1 MLESK
6 NGIGDRPKRKR
17 LAIKN
22 ANIIDSVAK
31 LNSSQNIVYVNIDFD
46 EESMTTE
53 KVVLFYMNKKDE
65 SIPTPA
71 NSLIHHVFHKEDV
84 PLSYNRIFSIA
95 IDSSII
101 LIDSSNSIS
110 PAVLE
115 SEEQDLKYG
124 SPIPLGEKNKIYF
137 KGETTAADFTSL
149 NTTEQTWT
157 VSNNLSDGFSILSLK
172 FIHNEIPSLIS
183 NPIAKGGSGTYNPE
197 LYLAITK
204 DNDSN
209 ISEGFTPVDDLAYEE
224 LTNPD
229 VLQKV
234 FYPLDLSTVRKGHT
248 IDLDVIKSQDE
259 NGNDQYTFE

>member
-1 MLESK
+1 MLES
-6 NGIGDRPKRKR
+6 NNETINIGGGDRPKRKR
-17 LAIKN
+17 LAIKKN
-22 ANIIDSVAK
+22 KTGDLLKGTEEPLVDNVYINI
-31 LNSSQNIVYVNIDFD
+31 NFD
-46 EESMTTE
+46 EESMDKE
-53 KVVLFYMNKKDE
+53 KVILFHMNKDE
-65 SIPTPA
+65 LTSA
-71 NSLIHHVFHKEDV
+71 NSFIHHIFHKEDA
-84 PLSYNRIFSIA
+84 PLSYNRVFSIA

-124 SPIPLGEKNKIYF
+124 FPIPLGQENEIYF
-137 KGETTAADFTSL
+137 KGETTAADFTPL

-157 VSNNLSDGFSILSLK
+157 VNNNLSDDFSITSLK
-172 FIHNEIPSLIS
+172 FIHNEITSLIS
-183 NPIAKGGSGTYNPE
+183 NTIAKGEYGTYNPE

-204 DNDSN
+204 DNESN

-234 FYPLDLSTVRKGHT
+234 FYPLDLSNIQKGHT
-248 IDLDVIKSQDE
+248 IDLDVKKD
-259 NGNDQYTFE
+259 NGKYIFE